1 MGIILSGVC
10 EGTTNY
16 NNIEVPEIEGYDG
29 SHELSFY
36 QVQHENAM
44 NDLALFKSMLIS
56 DMRENSMLQEGYSE
70 EQILTEGMDTV
81 KNVLEKIKD
90 MFLKLLAKIKNIF
103 GAFIAKLN
111 TFGSDGDALFKKY
124 KTVIAGHSDWK
135 KFKYKIRSEKGE
147 GITKIEVVKLPDF
160 AKGLTSGSGSTGYKF
175 GDVTKFDKTEEEIE
189 EDVIAEVLARY
200 KDASKVSDLK
210 KVMMDEHFEDEE
222 EKTGESDFNEGA
234 HFITL
239 CGSKLQGMKKLIS
252 KTKDILASLDTVMKK
267 RISELTKY
275 QGKVIDLSVSK
286 DSTKTVDSLS
296 LRHTT
301 DDTTGKYKLTAGR
314 TSRTVANPSGL
325 LGPSGSPLTSD
336 VPDSIG
342 QSDAKNVIKIVGILQ
357 KYTQAEQRVVTAYST
372 NYMSMVKFDSAQ
384 IKRIWTSAAA
394 FATLRKESFD
404 LIEAIGESAQYEA
417 EDHFSSLTA

>member
-16 NNIEVPEIEGYDG
+16 NNIKVPEIEGYDG

-103 GAFIAKLN
+103 GAFISKLS
-111 TFGSDGDALFKKY
+111 TFGSDGEALFKKY
-124 KTVIAGHSDWK
+124 RTVIAGHSDWK
-135 KFKYKIRSEKGE
+135 KFKYKIRATKAKDLNPTSFELPPITVGSSVNVSYLKG
-147 GITKIEVVKLPDF
+147 IDLN
-160 AKGLTSGSGSTGYKF
+160 
-175 GDVTKFDKTEEEIE
+175 KFDKSEDEIE
-189 EDVIAEVLARY
+189 EDVISTCIKAY
-200 KDASKVSDLK
+200 KDASKISDLK
-210 KVMMDEHFEDEE
+210 KVMMDTHFEDEE
-222 EKTGESDFNEGA
+222 EKTGESDFNTGD
-234 HFITL
+234 HFVTL
-239 CGSKLQGMKKLIS
+239 CGGQLQGMKKTIS
-252 KTKDILASLDTVMKK
+252 KSKDILTSLDSAMKK
-267 RISELTKY
+267 RISELNKL
-275 QGKVIDLSVSK
+275 QGKVIDLNVSK
-286 DSTKTVDSLS
+286 TATEIDSKNISMS
-296 LRHTT
+296 S
-301 DDTTGKYKLTAGR
+301 DDTTGKYGTVSDKVKYLGR
-314 TSRTVANPSGL
+314 EEKVAKDKSAE
-325 LGPSGSPLTSD
+325 T
-336 VPDSIG
+336 
-342 QSDAKNVIKIVGILQ
+342 IKFIGILQ

-372 NYMSMVKFDSAQ
+372 NYMNMIKFDSAQ

>member
-90 MFLKLLAKIKNIF
+90 MFLKLIAKIKNIF
-103 GAFIAKLN
+103 GAFIAKLS

-124 KTVIAGHSDWK
+124 KTVIAGHGDWK
-135 KFKYKIRSEKGE
+135 KFKYKIRSEKTE
-147 GITKIEVVKLPDF
+147 GVDKVSKVNLQEFNIKNATVDTTVISYDIGTLD
-160 AKGLTSGSGSTGYKF
+160 T
-175 GDVTKFDKTEEEIE
+175 FDKNEEEIE
-189 EDVIAEVLARY
+189 EAVIAKVLVKY
-200 KDASKVSDLK
+200 KDASKISDLK

-222 EKTGESDFNEGA
+222 EKTGDSDFNEGS
-234 HFITL
+234 HFIEL
-239 CGSKLQGMKKLIS
+239 CGSKLQGMKKSIS
-252 KTKDILASLDTVMKK
+252 KTKDILTSLDSNVKK
-267 RISELTKY
+267 RISELTKF
-275 QGKVIDLSVSK
+275 QGKVIDLSVST
-286 DSTKTVDSLS
+286 TKNTTDSLS
-296 LRHTT
+296 LRTNFSTT
-301 DDTTGKYKLTAGR
+301 TNKYSTDSSKVHSGANVSANIKKDD
-314 TSRTVANPSGL
+314 S
-325 LGPSGSPLTSD
+325 
-336 VPDSIG
+336 
-342 QSDAKNVIKIVGILQ
+342 AKVIKIVGILQ

-372 NYMSMVKFDSAQ
+372 NYMNMVKFDSAQ

>member
-29 SHELSFY
+29 SHELSLY
-36 QVQHENAM
+36 QVRHENAM

-90 MFLKLLAKIKNIF
+90 MFLKLIAKIKSIF
-103 GAFIAKLN
+103 GAFIAKLS

-135 KFKYKIRSEKGE
+135 KFKYKIRSEKTD
-147 GITKIEVVKLPDF
+147 GIDKVSKVVLPDLV
-160 AKGLTSGSGSTGYKF
+160 ASNSNSGYNFSV
-175 GDVTKFDKTEEEIE
+175 DNFDKTEEDVE
-189 EDVIAEVLARY
+189 EDVIAGTLPKY
-200 KDASKVSDLK
+200 KNASKISDLK

-222 EKTGESDFNEGA
+222 EKTGESDFNEGS

-239 CGSKLQGMKKLIS
+239 CGAKLQGMKKFIS
-252 KTKDILASLDTVMKK
+252 KTKDILASLDSTMKK
-267 RISELTKY
+267 RISDLTKY
-275 QGKVIDLSVSK
+275 QSNVIDTSVSK
-286 DSTKTVDSLS
+286 DTTKTIVGKKFGSK
-296 LRHTT
+296 T
-301 DDTTGKYKLTAGR
+301 DDVTGKYSATLDDLLYGPKNKKHTPGDAVTYDQNTA
-314 TSRTVANPSGL
+314 T
-325 LGPSGSPLTSD
+325 
-336 VPDSIG
+336 
-342 QSDAKNVIKIVGILQ
+342 KMIKTIGILQ

-372 NYMSMVKFDSAQ
+372 NYMNMIKFDSAQ

>member
-56 DMRENSMLQEGYSE
+56 DMRENGMLQEGYSE

-103 GAFIAKLN
+103 GAFISKLS

-124 KTVIAGHSDWK
+124 KTVIASHGDWK
-135 KFKYKIRSEKGE
+135 KFKYKIRSEKATGLDKVQKVTLPNLNLKDE
-147 GITKIEVVKLPDF
+147 AIGTIT
-160 AKGLTSGSGSTGYKF
+160 TGYAF
-175 GDVTKFDKTEEEIE
+175 GEVDKFDKTEEEIE
-189 EDVIAEVLARY
+189 EDVITKVLDNY
-200 KDASKVSDLK
+200 KDASKISDLK
-210 KVMMDEHFEDEE
+210 KVMMDYHFEDEE

-234 HFITL
+234 HFINL
-239 CGSKLQGMKKLIS
+239 CASKLQGMKKSIS
-252 KTKDILASLDTVMKK
+252 KTKDILASLDTAVKK
-267 RISELTKY
+267 RISELNKF
-275 QGKVIDLSVSK
+275 QGKVIDTSVSK
-286 DSTKTVDSLS
+286 DANKTTAAMAFTFLPP
-296 LRHTT
+296 
-301 DDTTGKYKLTAGR
+301 DTTNDKYRTGTTQSTTPGKVKGTSGANKLNDINKATA
-314 TSRTVANPSGL
+314 TKMIKV
-325 LGPSGSPLTSD
+325 
-336 VPDSIG
+336 IG
-342 QSDAKNVIKIVGILQ
+342 IVQ

-372 NYMSMVKFDSAQ
+372 NYMNMIKFDSAQ

>member
-90 MFLKLLAKIKNIF
+90 MFLKLIAKIKNIF
-103 GAFIAKLN
+103 GAFIAKLS

-124 KTVIAGHSDWK
+124 SKVISGHGDWK
-135 KFKYKIRSEKGE
+135 KFKYKIRSEKSG
-147 GITKIEVVKLPDF
+147 GLDDVAKVDLPTMS
-160 AKGLTSGSGSTGYKF
+160 LSSSSTGAN
-175 GDVTKFDKTEEEIE
+175 VTGYELDAATFDKNEEEIE
-189 EDVIAEVLARY
+189 EDVITKVLGKY
-200 KDASKVSDLK
+200 KDASKISDLK

-222 EKTGESDFNEGA
+222 EKTGDSDFNEGS

-239 CGSKLQGMKKLIS
+239 CGSKLQGMKKFIS
-252 KTKDILASLDTVMKK
+252 KTKDILATLDTAMKK
-267 RISELTKY
+267 RISDLTKI

-286 DSTKTVDSLS
+286 DTTKKINATS
-296 LRHTT
+296 LRTSPDT
-301 DDTTGKYKLTAGR
+301 TTGKYKSYTSQPENGATGKGVEYSQSTA
-314 TSRTVANPSGL
+314 TKM
-325 LGPSGSPLTSD
+325 
-336 VPDSIG
+336 I
-342 QSDAKNVIKIVGILQ
+342 KNIGILQ

-372 NYMSMVKFDSAQ
+372 NYMNMIKFDSAQ

>member
-16 NNIEVPEIEGYDG
+16 NNIKVPEIEGYDG

-56 DMRENSMLQEGYSE
+56 DMRENGMLQEGYSE

-103 GAFIAKLN
+103 GAFIAKLS

-135 KFKYKIRSEKGE
+135 KFKYKIRSEKTE
-147 GITKIEVVKLPDF
+147 GVDKVSKVSLPSF
-160 AKGLTSGSGSTGYKF
+160 GLSNSNVNDTVTGYDF
-175 GDVTKFDKTEEEIE
+175 GEADKFDKTEEEVE
-189 EDVIAEVLARY
+189 EDVIAKVLDKY
-200 KDASKVSDLK
+200 KDASKISDLK
-210 KVMMDEHFEDEE
+210 KVMMDVHFEDEE
-222 EKTGESDFNEGA
+222 EKTGDSDFNEGT
-234 HFITL
+234 HFTTL

-252 KTKDILASLDTVMKK
+252 KTKDILATLDTAMKK
-267 RISELTKY
+267 RISDLTKI
-275 QGKVIDLSVSK
+275 QGKVIDLSVSN
-286 DSTKTVDSLS
+286 DTTKKLAATSMNFA
-296 LRHTT
+296 T
-301 DDTTGKYKLTAGR
+301 DNTTGKYKAT
-314 TSRTVANPSGL
+314 ANPATANATG
-325 LGPSGSPLTSD
+325 GNIEYAQNT
-336 VPDSIG
+336 
-342 QSDAKNVIKIVGILQ
+342 AKLMIKNIGILQ

-372 NYMSMVKFDSAQ
+372 NYMNMIKFDSAQ

>member
-56 DMRENSMLQEGYSE
+56 DMRENNMLQEGYSE

-90 MFLKLLAKIKNIF
+90 MFLKLIAKIKNIF

-135 KFKYKIRSEKGE
+135 KFKYKIRSEKASGGIDGVSRVSLPDMSLSNASTGA
-147 GITKIEVVKLPDF
+147 GITGYELGEVD
-160 AKGLTSGSGSTGYKF
+160 
-175 GDVTKFDKTEEEIE
+175 KFDKTEEEIE
-189 EDVIAEVLARY
+189 EAVIAKVLESY
-200 KDASKVSDLK
+200 KDASKISDLK
-210 KVMMDEHFEDEE
+210 KVMMDAHFEDEE
-222 EKTGESDFNEGA
+222 EKTGGSDFNEGA

-239 CGSKLQGMKKLIS
+239 CGSKLQGMKKFIS
-252 KTKDILASLDTVMKK
+252 KTKDILASLDSAMKK
-267 RISELTKY
+267 RISDLNKI

-286 DSTKTVDSLS
+286 DTTKKINVTSLS
-296 LRHTT
+296 VNH
-301 DDTTGKYKLTAGR
+301 DDTTRKYKALTAPAK
-314 TSRTVANPSGL
+314 SSL
-325 LGPSGSPLTSD
+325 LDDNTYD
-336 VPDSIG
+336 QDT
-342 QSDAKNVIKIVGILQ
+342 ATKMIKIIGILQ

-372 NYMSMVKFDSAQ
+372 NYMNMIKFDSAQ

-404 LIEAIGESAQYEA
+404 LIKAIGESAQYEA

>member
-103 GAFIAKLN
+103 GAFIAKLS

-124 KTVIAGHSDWK
+124 KTVIAGHGDWK
-135 KFKYKIRSEKGE
+135 KFKYKIRLEKSGNGLE
-147 GITKIEVVKLPDF
+147 KVQKVDLPLF
-160 AKGLTSGSGSTGYKF
+160 NLKSSTSSSTTTGYEF
-175 GDVTKFDKTEEEIE
+175 GDIDAFDKTEEEVE
-189 EDVIAEVLARY
+189 EAVIAVVLRKY
-200 KDASKVSDLK
+200 KDASKISDLK

-222 EKTGESDFNEGA
+222 EKTGESDFNEGV
-234 HFITL
+234 HFINL
-239 CGSKLQGMKKLIS
+239 CGATLQGMKKFIS
-252 KTKDILASLDTVMKK
+252 KTKDILTSLDNAMKK
-267 RISELTKY
+267 RISELNKY
-275 QGKVIDLSVSK
+275 QGKTIDLSVDK
-286 DSTKTVDSLS
+286 DQTKKINAISIGTDVDG
-296 LRHTT
+296 
-301 DDTTGKYKLTAGR
+301 TTGKYKTGVDSV
-314 TSRTVANPSGL
+314 TYSRGKNKG
-325 LGPSGSPLTSD
+325 
-336 VPDSIG
+336 
-342 QSDAKNVIKIVGILQ
+342 NVISHSQGEAKKMIKTIGILQ
-357 KYTQAEQRVVTAYST
+357 KYTQAEQRTVTAYST
-372 NYMSMVKFDSAQ
+372 NYMNMIKFESAQ

>member
-56 DMRENSMLQEGYSE
+56 DMRENNMLQEGYSE

-90 MFLKLLAKIKNIF
+90 MFLKLIAKIKNIF
-103 GAFIAKLN
+103 GAFIAKLS

-124 KTVIAGHSDWK
+124 KTVIAGHGDWK
-135 KFKYKIRSEKGE
+135 KFKYKIRSEKASGIDKVSRVSLPDMSLSNASAGA
-147 GITKIEVVKLPDF
+147 GIT
-160 AKGLTSGSGSTGYKF
+160 GYEL
-175 GDVTKFDKTEEEIE
+175 GDVDKFDKTEEEVE
-189 EDVIAEVLARY
+189 EAVIAKVLGTY
-200 KDASKVSDLK
+200 KDASKISDLK

-222 EKTGESDFNEGA
+222 EKTGESDFNEGT

-239 CGSKLQGMKKLIS
+239 CGSKLQGMKKFIS
-252 KTKDILASLDTVMKK
+252 KTKDILASLDSAMKK
-267 RISELTKY
+267 RISDLTKI

-286 DSTKTVDSLS
+286 DTTKKINATSLS
-296 LRHTT
+296 V
-301 DDTTGKYKLTAGR
+301 DADKTTGKYKTLTAP
-314 TSRTVANPSGL
+314 AK
-325 LGPSGSPLTSD
+325 SPLLNDLTYD
-336 VPDSIG
+336 
-342 QSDAKNVIKIVGILQ
+342 QNTATKMIKIIGILQ

-372 NYMSMVKFDSAQ
+372 NYMNMIKFDSAQ

>member
-56 DMRENSMLQEGYSE
+56 DMRENGMLQEGYSE

-90 MFLKLLAKIKNIF
+90 MFLKLIAKLKNIF
-103 GAFIAKLN
+103 GAFIAKLS

-124 KTVIAGHSDWK
+124 KTVIAGHGDWK
-135 KFKYKIRSEKGE
+135 KFKYKIRSEKTE
-147 GITKIEVVKLPDF
+147 GVDKVSKVSLPSF
-160 AKGLTSGSGSTGYKF
+160 GLSSTNVNDTVTGYDF
-175 GDVTKFDKTEEEIE
+175 GEADKFDKTEEEVE
-189 EDVIAEVLARY
+189 EDVIAKVLDKY
-200 KDASKVSDLK
+200 KDASKISDLK
-210 KVMMDEHFEDEE
+210 KVMMDVHFEDEE
-222 EKTGESDFNEGA
+222 EKTGDSDFNEGT
-234 HFITL
+234 HFTTL

-252 KTKDILASLDTVMKK
+252 KTKDILATLDTAMKK
-267 RISELTKY
+267 RISDLTKI

-286 DSTKTVDSLS
+286 DTTKKINATSLS
-296 LRHTT
+296 V
-301 DDTTGKYKLTAGR
+301 DADKTTGKYKALTAP
-314 TSRTVANPSGL
+314 AK
-325 LGPSGSPLTSD
+325 SPLLNDLTYD
-336 VPDSIG
+336 
-342 QSDAKNVIKIVGILQ
+342 QNTATKMIKIIGILQ
-357 KYTQAEQRVVTAYST
+357 KYTQAEQRIVTAYST
-372 NYMSMVKFDSAQ
+372 NYMNMIKFDSAQ

>member
-124 KTVIAGHSDWK
+124 NKVIAGHSDWK
-135 KFKYKIRSEKGE
+135 KFKYKIRLEK
-147 GITKIEVVKLPDF
+147 
-160 AKGLTSGSGSTGYKF
+160 AGSGIDKVPSVNLQEFNIKNATVDTTAISYDIGAL
-175 GDVTKFDKTEEEIE
+175 DTFDKNEEEIE
-189 EDVIAEVLARY
+189 EAVIAKVLVKY
-200 KDASKVSDLK
+200 NDASKISDLK
-210 KVMMDEHFEDEE
+210 KVMMDAHFEDEE
-222 EKTGESDFNEGA
+222 EKTGDSDFNEGS
-234 HFITL
+234 HFIAL
-239 CGSKLQGMKKLIS
+239 CGSKLQGMKKSIS
-252 KTKDILASLDTVMKK
+252 KTKDILTSLDSNVKK
-267 RISELTKY
+267 RISELTKF
-275 QGKVIDLSVSK
+275 QGKVIDLSVSTTK
-286 DSTKTVDSLS
+286 NVTDSLSIRTNFNTTTNKYSTDSTKVHSGANVSANIKKDDS
-296 LRHTT
+296 
-301 DDTTGKYKLTAGR
+301 
-314 TSRTVANPSGL
+314 
-325 LGPSGSPLTSD
+325 
-336 VPDSIG
+336 
-342 QSDAKNVIKIVGILQ
+342 AKVIKIVGILQ

-372 NYMSMVKFDSAQ
+372 NYMNMVKFDSAQ

>member
-56 DMRENSMLQEGYSE
+56 DMRENNMLQEGYSE

-90 MFLKLLAKIKNIF
+90 MFLKLIAKIKNIF
-103 GAFIAKLN
+103 GAFIAKLS

-124 KTVIAGHSDWK
+124 KTVIAGHGDWK
-135 KFKYKIRSEKGE
+135 KFKYKIRSDKAGSELLDKVS
-147 GITKIEVVKLPDF
+147 KVNLPQF
-160 AKGLTSGSGSTGYKF
+160 GLQSDNVNDRVTGYDF
-175 GDVTKFDKTEEEIE
+175 GDADKFDKTEEEIE
-189 EDVIAEVLARY
+189 EDVIAKALEKY
-200 KDASKVSDLK
+200 KDASKISDLK

-222 EKTGESDFNEGA
+222 EKTGDSDFNEGT
-234 HFITL
+234 HFTTL

-252 KTKDILASLDTVMKK
+252 KTKDILATLDTAMKK
-267 RISELTKY
+267 RISDLTKI

-286 DSTKTVDSLS
+286 DTTKKIAATTLS
-296 LRHTT
+296 FTPSP
-301 DDTTGKYKLTAGR
+301 DTGKYKSVASSAISIDNKPIEYAQSTA
-314 TSRTVANPSGL
+314 TKM
-325 LGPSGSPLTSD
+325 
-336 VPDSIG
+336 I
-342 QSDAKNVIKIVGILQ
+342 KNIGILQ

-372 NYMSMVKFDSAQ
+372 NYMNMIKFDSAQ